1 MIKEEARP
9 GVQLPDGVHIFMC
22 QFKLKDVEVLAIQS
36 FAYLSFNLKA
46 ILAPYRSGLI
56 LMSAGE
62 PTIRRYS
69 RIIGRSCKS
78 GQVDLPLAHEKAN
91 MHV

>member
-36 FAYLSFNLKA
+36 FAYNSRLPKNCFRPLSFWFDFDVGCRIHDKT
-46 ILAPYRSGLI
+46 ILADHWTI
-56 LMSAGE
+56 LQKQLHWR
-62 PTIRRYS
+62 P
-69 RIIGRSCKS
+69 
-78 GQVDLPLAHEKAN
+78 P
-91 MHV
+91 